1 MINRVLI
8 LFVFVSFSYRSQ
20 TILDELSIDY
30 SQGNVLL
37 AWTIKSGSVCNGI
50 QIYRSTDSLNFVIIE
65 NIDGV
70 CGDLASSVAYTYTDS
85 EPINNK
91 INYYKLQL
99 GNQESEV
106 ISIEVISIPSNSYL
120 LRPNPV
126 SSTSDLYFDNS
137 NSSVVYLK
145 IYDDLGSVIFKDQT
159 NSNHF
164 ILDSTQVASG
174 IYYFT
179 LENKQNNN
187 SINGRVQFQD

>member
-1 MINRVLI
+1 MIYRVLI

-70 CGDLASSVAYTYTDS
+70 CGDLASSVAYTYTDN

-91 INYYKLQL
+91 INYYKLNL

-106 ISIEVISIPSNSYL
+106 IGIEVISIPSNSYL

-126 SSTSDLYFDNS
+126 SGTSDLYFDNS

-145 IYDDLGSVIFKDQT
+145 IYDDFGSVIFKDQT

-164 ILDSTQVASG
+164 TLDSAEVASG

-187 SINGRVQFQD
+187 LINGRVQFQD